1 MSEAHRPRAC
11 SMNGSWQVTTP
22 QVPWADTGRVGT
34 RALAFQGILW
44 LSRAF
49 PSWQMHAL
57 HRAAQGR
64 GVPSSDAFPVPQ
76 VRASAKST
84 ISRVFHVPLQE
95 VIKAAGEEREGKDE
109 DKREKDQHYKLAR
122 DASWDS

>member
-1 MSEAHRPRAC
+1 
-11 SMNGSWQVTTP
+11 MNGSWQVTTP